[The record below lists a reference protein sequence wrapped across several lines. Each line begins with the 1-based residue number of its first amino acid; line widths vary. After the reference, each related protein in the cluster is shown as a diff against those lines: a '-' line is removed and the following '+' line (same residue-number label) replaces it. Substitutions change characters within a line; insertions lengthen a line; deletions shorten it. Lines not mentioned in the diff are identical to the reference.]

1 MALLDRHL
9 EFVEAL
15 RAAGLPVSVAEG
27 LDAVRAVTALGLHD
41 RELLRTGYAATL
53 VKQQAHRPSFEAVFD
68 LFFPALIGSGVRAG
82 TATRDDGSDEEGRTH
97 EGVVLEDLRSGLAD
111 ALAGGDEQALAA
123 LAVETVEQLGS
134 LPQRG
139 QGMSAWSAHQALSRL
154 SVDDLV
160 GRVAASLAGGLPGDE
175 ARHAAERRVAA
186 FGRRVEGEARRR
198 ISQDKTPQAVLE
210 ATLRPPV
217 DQIAFTSAH
226 RAELEQMR
234 REIYPLARR
243 LATRLTKE
251 QHARRRGPLDFRRTV
266 RASMSTGGVPIVTH
280 QRPKRPH
287 RSELVVLC
295 DVSGSVAQ
303 FAQFTLFLVFA
314 LREQFTKVR
323 AFTFVDQVHEVTEHF
338 RPGADVADTM
348 TELAASAAHAS
359 LWGRTDY
366 GRALTQ
372 FRDRHADALGPKTA
386 LLVLGDAR
394 SNYGDLALP
403 VFAEIVRETRHA
415 WWLNPEHTRHWSTGD
430 SGARDYAELISMVE
444 CRNLAQ
450 LSDFVHDLV

>member
-1 MALLDRHL
+1 MALLDRHI

-15 RAAGLPVSVAEG
+15 RTAGLPVSVAEG

-41 RELLRTGYAATL
+41 RELLRAGYAATL
-53 VKQQAHRPSFEAVFD
+53 VKQQVHRPSFEAVFD
-68 LFFPALIGSGVRAG
+68 LFFPALVGSGVRGDAAADDEPT
-82 TATRDDGSDEEGRTH
+82 TAAVPGDALD
-97 EGVVLEDLRSGLAD
+97 DLRSRVAD
-111 ALAGGDEQALAA
+111 ALANGDEQALAA
-123 LAVETVEQLGS
+123 LAVEAVERLGS

-139 QGMSAWSAHQALSRL
+139 QGMSAWSAHQTLSRL

-160 GRVAASLAGGLPGDE
+160 GRVAGALAGSVPGDE
-175 ARHAAERRVAA
+175 PRRAAERRAAA
-186 FGRRVEGEARRR
+186 FGRRVEAEVRRR
-198 ISQDKTPQAVLE
+198 ISQDETPQAVLE

-217 DQIAFTSAH
+217 DQIPFTSAH

-266 RASMSTGGVPIVTH
+266 RASMSTGGVPITTH

-348 TELAASAAHAS
+348 TELAASVAHAS

-372 FRDRHADALGPKTA
+372 FRDRHADALGPKTS

-403 VFAEIVRETRHA
+403 AFADIVRQTRHA
-415 WWLNPEHTRHWSTGD
+415 WWLNPEHARHWDTGD
-430 SGARDYAELISMVE
+430 SAAREYAELISMVE

-450 LSDFVHDLV
+450 LSDFVHELV